1 MSNSLDIEVLSTS
14 YTRMSRVSQ
23 ETFDVY
29 LDACSYLSTY
39 LIAEVLTAMS
49 APLDAMTACSLQSVS
64 ILSDGRRRY
73 IWNVTATWT
82 E

>member
-1 MSNSLDIEVLSTS
+1 MSNSLDVVVLSTS
-14 YTRMSRVSQ
+14 YMRTARVSQ

-29 LDACSYLSTY
+29 LDACLYLNSYLIS
-39 LIAEVLTAMS
+39 EVLTEMHAPSS
-49 APLDAMTACSLQSVS
+49 AATTCSLQSVS